1 MSNKEHEALA
11 RDTPVNCSVVTVSD
25 TRTEATDTSG
35 KLLREQIEAS
45 GQSVGA
51 YRIVPDDAEII
62 RSTLNELAEHVEV
75 VITTGGTG
83 ISHRDTTVEV
93 AESLIV
99 KPLPGFGE
107 LFRML
112 SFEEIGPAAMLSR
125 ATAGVYGSSPTL
137 LFCCPGSSNAVQLA
151 ADRLIIPQ
159 LQHLVWEILRQQPIL

>member
-1 MSNKEHEALA
+1 MSHKEHEALA
-11 RDTPVNCSVVTVSD
+11 RDTPVTCAVVTVSD
-25 TRTEATDTSG
+25 SRTEETDTSG
-35 KLLREQIEAS
+35 KLLSEQLESTGHDAM
-45 GQSVGA
+45 V
-51 YRIVPDDAEII
+51 YRIVPDDADII
-62 RSTLNELAEHVEV
+62 RSTLIELTEDIEV

-93 AESLIV
+93 AQSLIT

-159 LQHLVWEILRQQPIL
+159 LRHLVWEILRQQAE